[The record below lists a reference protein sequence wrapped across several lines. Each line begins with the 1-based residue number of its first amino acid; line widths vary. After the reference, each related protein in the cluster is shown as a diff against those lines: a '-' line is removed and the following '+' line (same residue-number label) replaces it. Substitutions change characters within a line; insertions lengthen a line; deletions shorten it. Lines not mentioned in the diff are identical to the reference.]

1 MLSSSK
7 MIQSAA
13 GEIPAAQL
21 GHIQCHEHIY
31 LRKGPSYES
40 NPALC
45 MEDYDRSLRELQEYR
60 AAGGGAIVD
69 AQPGFFG
76 RDPRMLRKLS
86 EDSGVQIL
94 AVTGFHKLM
103 FEEPG
108 SPLQG
113 MTEDQLTAHFAG
125 EITTGMA
132 DPEGNPTDIRAA
144 FVKVAF
150 EPGGLTH
157 PVYGKLFRAAA
168 RAAAH
173 TGAPVLVHTEKNTD
187 MLELLAFF
195 NGFGVSSDRVLICHL
210 DRTNYDAAYHCKVL
224 QTGCCF
230 CYDSVNRTKYVSHE
244 QELDLIT
251 AVCAAGFEDRIVLS
265 LDTTAQR
272 LRAYGA
278 PDMGLDY
285 ILTTYIPMLLDRG
298 ITREQTEKMCRLN
311 AAGFL
316 TK

>member
-157 PVYGKLFRAAA
+157 PVYEKLFRAAA
-168 RAAAH
+168 RAAAQ

-195 NGFGVSSDRVLICHL
+195 NSFGVASDRVLICHL

-244 QELDLIT
+244 QELDLIA

-298 ITREQTEKMCRLN
+298 ITREQTEKMCRHN
-311 AAGFL
+311 AAKFL

>member
-13 GEIPAAQL
+13 GEIPAAQM

-45 MEDYDRSLRELQEYR
+45 MEDYDRSLQELKDYR
-60 AAGGGAIVD
+60 TAGGGAIVD
-69 AQPGFFG
+69 AQPGWFG
-76 RDPRMLRKLS
+76 RDPGMLCRLS
-86 EDSGVQIL
+86 QDSGVQIL

-108 SPLQG
+108 SPLQT
-113 MTEDQLTAHFAG
+113 MSENQLTAYFAG
-125 EITTGMA
+125 EITTGMVG
-132 DPEGNPTDIRAA
+132 PEGNPTDIRAA

-150 EPGGLTH
+150 EAGGLTH

-168 RAAAH
+168 RAAAE

-187 MLELLAFF
+187 MLELLGFF
-195 NGFGVSSDRVLICHL
+195 NGFGVLSERVLICHL
-210 DRTNYDAAYHCKVL
+210 DRTNYNAAYHCKVL
-224 QTGCCF
+224 QSGCSL
-230 CYDSVNRTKYVSHE
+230 CYDSVNRTKYISHE
-244 QELDLIT
+244 QELELIA
-251 AVCAAGFEDRIVLS
+251 AVCGAGFEDRIVLS

-298 ITREQTEKMCRLN
+298 ITREQIGKMCRLN
-311 AAGFL
+311 GAKFL